1 MIKKFFLQI
10 NLIMIIVIVLSSCS
24 SHSNNPGTKEIQ
36 NTELVVNNENVSD
49 CETVEETEFYKITY
63 SNSMYYYYI
72 FDDSYNTVKSDG
84 PLSRKPHIQIINNHL
99 IRFTSQAGTGIGT
112 QWGFYYDIKKD
123 VFSRAFNSIYDQT
136 DEKVAYR
143 NSNKIIIRDIF
154 DKTNYYQEISSLK
167 KPLANTVDPITN
179 AKFSKDGKN
188 IVITYF
194 AGSDYEEITE
204 IFDI

>member
-1 MIKKFFLQI
+1 MKIRT
-10 NLIMIIVIVLSSCS
+10 IIITAVLTLSMAAGMAGCAGGNSSVS
-24 SHSNNPGTKEIQ
+24 
-36 NTELVVNNENVSD
+36 ELVVNNENVSD

-123 VFSRAFNSIYDQT
+123 VFSRVFNSIYDQT

-154 DKTNYYQEISSLK
+154 DKTNYYQEISSFK